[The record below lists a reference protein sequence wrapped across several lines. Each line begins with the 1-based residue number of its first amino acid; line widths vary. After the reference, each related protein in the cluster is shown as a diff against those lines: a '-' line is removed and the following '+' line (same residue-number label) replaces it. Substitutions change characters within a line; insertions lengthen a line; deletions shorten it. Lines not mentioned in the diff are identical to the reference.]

1 MTPEAI
7 IALFRERGY
16 AVVGFL
22 FTNQNGAEIVDIK
35 FVFQEGFPDSL
46 KEYAMVRWLN
56 HDCEAPKPI
65 RAQ

>member
-1 MTPEAI
+1 MTPESI

-16 AVVGFL
+16 TVVGFL
-22 FTNQNGAEIVDIK
+22 LTNQNNAETIDIK

-56 HDCEAPKPI
+56 RDCETPKAI
-65 RAQ
+65 RTQ